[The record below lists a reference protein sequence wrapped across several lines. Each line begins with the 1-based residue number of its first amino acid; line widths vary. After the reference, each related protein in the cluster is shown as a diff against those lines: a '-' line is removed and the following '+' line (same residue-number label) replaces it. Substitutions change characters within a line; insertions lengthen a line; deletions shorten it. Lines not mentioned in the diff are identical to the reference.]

1 MALRRC
7 PWRLAGDLSAI
18 SQRSLFAEIWK
29 LRDPGERDLTFF
41 PPTHLPLGCSAMSH
55 SITDLDDHL
64 LSEIAKSLLR
74 CDRFDVPAIAGSGDD
89 ILQFSYMCRAFR
101 GALSPFLQE
110 ARIRRN
116 GRIWPMGTDELAST
130 RQTVAEDLSREL
142 LRLFVDA
149 MRKGI
154 FLPTNPESFIDRF
167 NDFVA
172 PRGKATILCRNRPMI
187 YFCADDDTIY
197 TLGTH
202 RDDQDISRLLFETCE
217 RDGTPLERIST
228 IDHDSNAN
236 LQLCFPEMYT
246 RRPGAP
252 PLLYMTTSSSV
263 EYLGAVVPVDTREI
277 LNGCTYRREGDKHTK
292 VNTYRF
298 ESTSTLTLEYV
309 FFNSRSEVCAVRRED
324 RGESPGGFASALRYG
339 FYVENID
346 TGTRSPTYCDYPHD
360 VVSMADLLVVHH
372 GSHLSMIQGPDHTH
386 RVVVPM
392 APAHLLG
399 GAGYEAGG
407 HPFTS
412 ISRNGQFIVASSWND
427 SYIIR
432 LVDAAKVY
440 AGHRMTRINGIIE
453 KANVLDWIFTACS
466 RFCMFFDS
474 TDDNVQQR
482 TTAKVHIVDMSKL
495 SLHDHGGTKWSK
507 AARLEAH
514 PLKSAVTT
522 LGNIPHAHVP
532 EVIQFSETSF
542 AANGKNLGTS
552 IDRLVGVELD
562 PARVRHY
569 RSRRGLPES
578 AASSTPVGTRPE
590 P

>member
-1 MALRRC
+1 
-7 PWRLAGDLSAI
+7 
-18 SQRSLFAEIWK
+18 
-29 LRDPGERDLTFF
+29 
-41 PPTHLPLGCSAMSH
+41 MSR
-55 SITDLDDHL
+55 SITDLDDNL

-74 CDRFDVPAIAGSGDD
+74 CDRFDVPAIVGSGDD

-101 GALSPFLQE
+101 EALGPFLQE
-110 ARIRRN
+110 AHIRRT

-130 RQTVAEDLSREL
+130 RQAVAEDLSREL

-149 MRKGI
+149 MRQGI
-154 FLPTNPESFIDRF
+154 FLPANPETSIDDF
-167 NDFVA
+167 NDSAVN
-172 PRGKATILCRNRPMI
+172 RGKATILCRNRPMT
-187 YFCADDDTIY
+187 YFCADDDLIY

-202 RDDQDISRLLFETCE
+202 RDDQGINTLLFETYA
-217 RDGTPLERIST
+217 RDGTPSERIST
-228 IDHDSNAN
+228 IESDFGAK
-236 LQLCFPEMYT
+236 LRLCFPEDYT

-263 EYLGAVVPVDTREI
+263 EYLGLAVPGVTREI
-277 LNGCTYRREGDKHTK
+277 LKGCTYRREGDKHTK

-298 ESTSTLTLEYV
+298 ESSNMLTLEHV
-309 FFNSRSEVCAVRRED
+309 FFNSRSELCAVRRED
-324 RGESPGGFASALRYG
+324 RGSDYFTLRYG

-346 TGTRSPTYCDYPHD
+346 TGTRSPTWCDFSYD

-386 RVVVPM
+386 RVVVTM
-392 APAHLLG
+392 APAKLLG
-399 GAGYEAGG
+399 GAGFQPDT
-407 HPFTS
+407 HPFSS
-412 ISRNGQFIVASSWND
+412 ISRNGQFIVTSSWND

-432 LVDAAKVY
+432 LLDATKVC

-453 KANVLDWIFTACS
+453 KANLLDWIFTACS

-474 TDDNVQQR
+474 TDDNEQR
-482 TTAKVHIVDMSKL
+482 RKNTAKVHIVDMSTV
-495 SLHDHGGTKWSK
+495 SLHDHGGTRWSK

-522 LGNIPHAHVP
+522 IKNIPHAYVP
-532 EVIQFSETSF
+532 EVIQFSDASF
-542 AANGKNLGTS
+542 VANGKNLGTAV
-552 IDRLVGVELD
+552 DRLVGVELD

-578 AASSTPVGTRPE
+578 AASSTPVGTRPK

>member
-1 MALRRC
+1 
-7 PWRLAGDLSAI
+7 
-18 SQRSLFAEIWK
+18 
-29 LRDPGERDLTFF
+29 
-41 PPTHLPLGCSAMSH
+41 MSH
-55 SITDLDDHL
+55 SIADLDDHL
-64 LSEIAKSLLR
+64 LCEIAKSLLR
-74 CDRFDVPAIAGSGDD
+74 CDRFDVPAIVGSGDD
-89 ILQFSYMCRAFR
+89 VLHFSYMCRFFR

-130 RQTVAEDLSREL
+130 RQTVAEDMSREL

-149 MRKGI
+149 MFKGI
-154 FLPTNPESFIDRF
+154 FLPTNPESFIGRF
-167 NDFVA
+167 NDFAA

-187 YFCADDDTIY
+187 YFCVDGDAIY
-197 TLGTH
+197 TLGIH
-202 RDDQDISRLLFETCE
+202 RDDENTNPLLFETCAH
-217 RDGTPLERIST
+217 DGTLLERIST
-228 IDHDSNAN
+228 IDHDSNAK

-252 PLLYMTTSSSV
+252 PLLYMTTSTNV
-263 EYLGAVVPVDTREI
+263 EHDHSEFDTREI
-277 LNGCTYRREGDKHTK
+277 CSGGTYRREGNTHTK
-292 VNTYRF
+292 VKTYRF
-298 ESTSTLTLEYV
+298 ESTAASTLEYV
-309 FFNSRSEVCAVRRED
+309 FFNSRSELCTVRRED
-324 RGESPGGFASALRYG
+324 RGPPAGGFDSILRYG
-339 FYVENID
+339 FYVQNMD
-346 TGTRSPTYCDYPHD
+346 TGTRSSTYCDYPHD

-392 APAHLLG
+392 APVRLLG
-399 GAGYEAGG
+399 GAGFLQPGG

-412 ISRNGQFIVASSWND
+412 ISRNGQFIVASSWKD

-432 LVDAAKVY
+432 LVDATKVD
-440 AGHRMTRINGIIE
+440 AGHRMTRIDGIIE
-453 KANVLDWIFTACS
+453 RVEALDWIFTACS

-474 TDDNVQQR
+474 TDNNPASR
-482 TTAKVHIVDMSKL
+482 TTAKVHIVDMSTV

-522 LGNIPHAHVP
+522 VGNIPHVHVP
-532 EVIQFSETSF
+532 EVVQFSETSF

-569 RSRRGLPES
+569 TSRRGLPES
-578 AASSTPVGTRPE
+578 AASSTPVETRPE